1 MWLNYGVDGSGVLVY
16 VEDVCSGKS
25 RLRCPYCG
33 GALTAKKGKKK
44 EHHFAHTDETCRSV
58 ANQDF
63 PVLPFYDCF
72 NIQLSGK
79 DLKLLKLLW
88 SEYGCRDYLVSPQLL
103 TPGLLKSGLLTKN
116 VYMLPTGY
124 EFNHLGK
131 IPVGALDLALF
142 NSVQEPLIL
151 KKLLKLELAVEHAN
165 FKKSYDLSHQLIHL
179 QLYRAQLRRVL
190 SNTLYFLEIRTD
202 NKKLFYKVGVT
213 GRQIQKRLK
222 EVEIDLV
229 AHYKTIDIKVLGTWE
244 NRGNIEK
251 YFKHRYQSFNYPIG
265 SLTEYYKFSSEN
277 VKTVMHDLQQMQP
290 KQLNQIELDILAEEN
305 HQIKVLVSR

>member
-1 MWLNYGVDGSGVLVY
+1 MWLNYGVDKSGVLVY
-16 VEDVCSGKS
+16 IEDVCSGKS

-58 ANQDF
+58 VNQEF
-63 PVLPFYDCF
+63 PVLPFYDSF

-88 SEYGCRDYLVSPQLL
+88 NEYGCRDYLVSSQLL
-103 TPGLLKSGLLTKN
+103 TPGLLKSGLLNKN
-116 VYMLPTGY
+116 VYMVPAGY
-124 EFNHLGK
+124 EFNDLGK
-131 IPVGALDLALF
+131 IPVGALELALF
-142 NSVQEPLIL
+142 NSVQEPLII
-151 KKLLKLELAVEHAN
+151 KKLLKLELAVEHAT
-165 FKKSYDLSHQLIHL
+165 FKKAADLSVRIIDL

-202 NKKLFYKVGVT
+202 NELFYKVGVT

-229 AHYKTIDIKVLGTWE
+229 AHYKTINIQVLGAWE

-265 SLTEYYKFSSEN
+265 SLTEYYKFSAEN

-290 KQLNQIELDILAEEN
+290 KQLTQTELDILAEE
-305 HQIKVLVSR
+305 HYQIKVLVR